1 MTFRSEE
8 LWLSDEADSHKDGHV
23 SHNTPRPVYNI
34 LTSYK
39 QTGADPGDFPI
50 DGQIF
55 KSQFLPF
62 FEGVIWQNLKF

>member
-1 MTFRSEE
+1 MTFRREE
-8 LWLSDEADSHKDGHV
+8 LWLSDEADSHQDGHV

-50 DGQIF
+50 DG
-55 KSQFLPF
+55 
-62 FEGVIWQNLKF
+62 